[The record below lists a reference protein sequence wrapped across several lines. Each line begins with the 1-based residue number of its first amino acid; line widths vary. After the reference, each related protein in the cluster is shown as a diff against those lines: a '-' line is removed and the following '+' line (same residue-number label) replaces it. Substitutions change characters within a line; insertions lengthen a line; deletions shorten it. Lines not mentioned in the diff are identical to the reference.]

1 MKKIPGYDERY
12 LVDEEGNLYSTNYK
26 NSGKTKKLKPART
39 PDGYYQTMLKRKDG
53 RYISKKIHKLVAL
66 AFFGESDLHVNH
78 KDGVKTNNSVS
89 NLEYCTISENILHA
103 YRTGLMERK
112 RGSLNGNSKI
122 TEEDVLFIRN
132 QAKERGRYYG
142 RKELSKKFGI
152 SESQVKDIV
161 TRRRNIWPHV

>member
-1 MKKIPGYDERY
+1 MKQIPGYDDRY
-12 LVDEEGNLYSTNYK
+12 LIDEDGSIYSTNYK
-26 NSGKTKKLKPART
+26 NSGKTRKLKPAKSK
-39 PDGYYQTMLKRKDG
+39 DGYYQTMIKRKDG

-66 AFFGESDLHVNH
+66 AYFGESDLHVNH
-78 KDGVKTNNSVS
+78 IDGVKSNNSVS
-89 NLEYCTISENILHA
+89 NLEYCTISENIKHA
-103 YRTGLMERK
+103 YRNGLMERK